1 MNSDYLRKITEIAN
15 GNIRL
20 AFLAGIRSVDDGYQ
34 AIRNAEDIFKNYY
47 GRVIDDAKLTK
58 DDIMML
64 FFIAAAGPVKGVE
77 NRLFNIL
84 KESYGNEIVE
94 KDIVENLY
102 SLELVDWFK
111 NEITKIS
118 DQSLGNYIMY
128 YVLFEKKWISVE
140 SLISIGFP
148 NYRNKVI
155 YVLNTLMEIFDSK
168 ELSKYVENS
177 IISAW
182 ENAPT
187 GQEMEYLE
195 SFYRVDPDR
204 ALSMI
209 KKHIDQE
216 QSVAFDLRNYD
227 ISSKKNYHKISTK
240 EIEILGGYKYTDNF
254 DDAVDLLMV
263 YFTKR
268 PDLIMDFY
276 FVLSERLL
284 YDKYSWRNKYIHEL
298 RLLDKLWCVTEEG
311 ANYNNSILYLQI
323 SECALKTEISFTE
336 EVRNSRSV
344 NFVRMTLGFTEG
356 IATIRT
362 RIWKNLA
369 ILRKN
374 EDYRNI
380 VNNILE
386 GVHFN
391 GLNEED
397 SKKYLQSDFDVIYE
411 NVIDKDKPDFFDA
424 KIVARYKKV
433 AEQIGVTI
441 DDRYLIS
448 KNNSEYKIY
457 KMLTCEHVIGRTIKE
472 DKKIQKNFISKESVH
487 TH

>member
-1 MNSDYLRKITEIAN
+1 
-15 GNIRL
+15 
-20 AFLAGIRSVDDGYQ
+20 
-34 AIRNAEDIFKNYY
+34 
-47 GRVIDDAKLTK
+47 
-58 DDIMML
+58 MML
-64 FFIAAAGPVKGVE
+64 FFIAVAGPVKGVE
-77 NRLFNIL
+77 NQLFNIL

-148 NYRNKVI
+148 HYRNKVI

-216 QSVAFDLRNYD
+216 QSVTFDLRNYD

-254 DDAVDLLMV
+254 DDAV
-263 YFTKR
+263 
-268 PDLIMDFY
+268 
-276 FVLSERLL
+276 E
-284 YDKYSWRNKYIHEL
+284 H
-298 RLLDKLWCVTEEG
+298 
-311 ANYNNSILYLQI
+311 
-323 SECALKTEISFTE
+323 
-336 EVRNSRSV
+336 
-344 NFVRMTLGFTEG
+344 
-356 IATIRT
+356 
-362 RIWKNLA
+362 A
-369 ILRKN
+369 I
-374 EDYRNI
+374 
-380 VNNILE
+380 
-386 GVHFN
+386 
-391 GLNEED
+391 
-397 SKKYLQSDFDVIYE
+397 
-411 NVIDKDKPDFFDA
+411 
-424 KIVARYKKV
+424 
-433 AEQIGVTI
+433 
-441 DDRYLIS
+441 
-448 KNNSEYKIY
+448 
-457 KMLTCEHVIGRTIKE
+457 
-472 DKKIQKNFISKESVH
+472 
-487 TH
+487 